1 MTYFP
6 AMMGTIDASNFNSTK
21 YPGICKP
28 MNRETLDQV
37 VEMQNQLNRVAQNKG
52 IAKIAPDGDVGPG
65 TVGLVNKVKEIV
77 LDLATDTS
85 TCMGVA
91 MNADL
96 IASNAKMF
104 ADTAGVSATVSA
116 PIPPRPPSFIAPTG
130 LEVPVPGAG
139 SGGMNTTMLI
149 LGLGAVGLGFFLLM
163 NRPER
168 KARKRERRAQAEFD
182 KGLRGAMEMLSAPR
196 PRRSTRPR

>member
-1 MTYFP
+1 MTYFPTP

-52 IAKIAPDGDVGPG
+52 LPKIAPDGDVGPG

-77 LDLATDTS
+77 LDLATNTS

-130 LEVPVPGAG
+130 VEIAAPGAAA
-139 SGGMNTTMLI
+139 SAAGGMSTTTMLLI
-149 LGLGAVGLGFFLLM
+149 GAVIIGAGYFLS
-163 NRPER
+163 
-168 KARKRERRAQAEFD
+168 KKGRR
-182 KGLRGAMEMLSAPR
+182 
-196 PRRSTRPR
+196 